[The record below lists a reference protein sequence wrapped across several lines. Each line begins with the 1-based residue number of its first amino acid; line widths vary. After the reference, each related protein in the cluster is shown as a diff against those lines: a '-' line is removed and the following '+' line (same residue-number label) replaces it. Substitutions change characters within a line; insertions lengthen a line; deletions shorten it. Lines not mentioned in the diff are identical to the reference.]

1 MGEYHGDLETK
12 LVLNLIF
19 CKSFKI
25 CVLSIDWLIS
35 HELAKKKSCGKKVR
49 ESIERERERSISTP
63 QAVSGIHPLV
73 AILLW
78 RAQGHE
84 LASVLNTK
92 PSKEWVVG

>member
-1 MGEYHGDLETK
+1 MEEYHGDLETK

-35 HELAKKKSCGKKVR
+35 HELAKKMLCGKKYGRVWS
-49 ESIERERERSISTP
+49 EKERERGISTP
-63 QAVSGIHPLV
+63 QAFSGIHPLV

-78 RAQGHE
+78 RAQGHDMNWQ
-84 LASVLNTK
+84 AF
-92 PSKEWVVG
+92 